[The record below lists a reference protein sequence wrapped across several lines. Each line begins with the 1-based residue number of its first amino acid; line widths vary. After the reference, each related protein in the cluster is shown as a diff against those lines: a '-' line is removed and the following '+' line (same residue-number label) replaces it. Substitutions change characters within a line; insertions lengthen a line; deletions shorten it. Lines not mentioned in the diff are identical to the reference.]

1 MSEFAQN
8 SRVSYPIRKKS
19 GDNPR
24 CFGRI
29 FLIRGNIPTNQW
41 GFDLAGDSEG
51 RGFSIYIS
59 NSEIP
64 KSNFSWPS
72 IRFASNSSE
81 YQYWVD
87 SLVVWV
93 FLTCSLNLKSFSS
106 INFSSVLEIM
116 RSCGLQCFFFLFVE
130 MCERIPSNIRGHYV
144 SFFPSVWRGL
154 DGGEKTSNH
163 EGKIPSWVGESF
175 PGIDFH
181 RGMTRHYAIPPPNSP
196 NVRK

>member
-1 MSEFAQN
+1 MFWEDFPHSWK
-8 SRVSYPIRKKS
+8 YPY
-19 GDNPR
+19 
-24 CFGRI
+24 
-29 FLIRGNIPTNQW
+29 NQW
-41 GFDLAGDSEG
+41 GFDFAVKIRDSEG

-59 NSEIP
+59 NSEIS

-81 YQYWVD
+81 NQYWVD

-106 INFSSVLEIM
+106 IQLSSVLEIM
-116 RSCGLQCFFFLFVE
+116 RSCGLQCFLFLFVE

-163 EGKIPSWVGESF
+163 EGENPLLS
-175 PGIDFH
+175 PGNLSPVLIFIWFH
-181 RGMTRHYAIPPPNSP
+181 QSMMSIYWARNRFYWMALR
-196 NVRK
+196 